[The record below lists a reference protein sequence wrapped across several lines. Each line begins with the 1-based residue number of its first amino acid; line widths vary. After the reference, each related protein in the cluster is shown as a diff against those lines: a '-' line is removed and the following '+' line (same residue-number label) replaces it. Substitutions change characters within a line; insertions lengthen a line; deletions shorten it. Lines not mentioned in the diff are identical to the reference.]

1 MMGSLWSVGHPCTR
15 LIPLIKRRRLRASAV
30 GSGSPCSRCR
40 FRTADK
46 YTLMDCGFS
55 LCVKKVA
62 NSMSVFSEAGRG
74 DPLGCRQL
82 YVSANVMKLCV
93 AELYVVQVDVAR
105 EC

>member
-1 MMGSLWSVGHPCTR
+1 MAL
-15 LIPLIKRRRLRASAV
+15 AV
-30 GSGSPCSRCR
+30 GSGSLCSKCR

-74 DPLGCRQL
+74 DLLGCRRL
-82 YVSANVMKLCV
+82 YVSANVIKLRV
-93 AELYVVQVDVAR
+93 AELYVVRVDVAR